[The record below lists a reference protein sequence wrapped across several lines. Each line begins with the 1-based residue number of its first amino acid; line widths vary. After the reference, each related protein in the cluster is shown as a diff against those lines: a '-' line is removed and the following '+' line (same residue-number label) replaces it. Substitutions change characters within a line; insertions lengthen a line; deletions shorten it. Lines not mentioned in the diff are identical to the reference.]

1 MTDLARR
8 GELFRSLR
16 EQSFSNA
23 DLLLLAASGLITS
36 VVALLG
42 LASFLR

>member
-23 DLLLLAASGLITS
+23 DLMLLLGAGLIAS
-36 VVALLG
+36 VAAALG
-42 LASFLR
+42 FASFLR